1 MARRTDSRAP
11 LGAALAAALA
21 LVAGCGGSPEHG
33 ADLRNLRS
41 WSSADW
47 SRWAHQ
53 HLLKNEIAEDLWSPA
68 AMKAAGPAPQAA
80 PTPPALPSPQ
90 PSGPQSSA
98 PSPSGSQT
106 PGSQSPGSQQ
116 PGSHPPGS
124 GSPGSPSAATPSGP
138 DAQNDPLPAPV
149 QARGEQHP
157 YPGDL
162 AVFGKLF
169 AKSPQGTYVC
179 SGTVVSDP
187 QHPGK
192 SNLVWTAGHCLHGG
206 KGADWLKNIAFVPD
220 YNSSGA
226 ASDGRAATLAQVAP
240 FGRWWANYAMV
251 SPQWMAEG
259 GDSGG
264 SVNQYDSG
272 IIRVTDPDL
281 PGKSLE
287 EMVGGSV
294 PIWFDAPRERLD
306 AVTAYGFPAGKP
318 FDGQELDSC
327 AGGRP
332 GRLSYD
338 PARPTMLTI
347 GCTMTGGAS
356 GGGWLATGPDGRPA
370 LVSNTSIGPSP
381 AAWVAGPELDD
392 EAQQMFTTMTELN

>member
-1 MARRTDSRAP
+1 MGGHPMARAP
-11 LGAALAAALA
+11 LGAALAVALT
-21 LVAGCGGSPEHG
+21 LVAGCGSGPEHR

-41 WSSADW
+41 WSAADW

-53 HLLKNEIAEDLWSPA
+53 HLLKNEIAKDLWSPA
-68 AMKAAGPAPQAA
+68 AMKEATPADRAA
-80 PTPPALPSPQ
+80 PTPPPLPSPQ
-90 PSGPQSSA
+90 PAASA
-98 PSPSGSQT
+98 PTGT
-106 PGSQSPGSQQ
+106 A
-116 PGSHPPGS
+116 
-124 GSPGSPSAATPSGP
+124 SAQDT
-138 DAQNDPLPAPV
+138 QNDPLPAPV
-149 QARGEQHP
+149 QAQAEQHP
-157 YPGDL
+157 YPAPL

-226 ASDGRAATLAQVAP
+226 ASDGRQATLAEVAP
-240 FGRWWANYAMV
+240 YGRWWANYAMV

-287 EMVGGSV
+287 EEVGGSV
-294 PIWFDAPRERLD
+294 PIWFDAPRAQLA
-306 AVTAYGFPAGKP
+306 AVTAYGFPATKP

-332 GRLSYD
+332 SRLSYD
-338 PARPTMLTI
+338 PSRPTMLTI

-392 EAQQMFTTMTELN
+392 EARQMFTTMTQLG

>member
-1 MARRTDSRAP
+1 MISRTSARVP
-11 LGAALAAALA
+11 LAAALA
-21 LVAGCGGSPEHG
+21 VGLALTAGCGSGPERT

-41 WSSADW
+41 WSASDW

-53 HLLKNEIAEDLWSPA
+53 HLLKNEIAKDLWSPA
-68 AMKAAGPAPQAA
+68 AMKAATPAAQSA
-80 PTPPALPSPQ
+80 PTPPAATTPGPQ
-90 PSGPQSSA
+90 PA
-98 PSPSGSQT
+98 
-106 PGSQSPGSQQ
+106 
-116 PGSHPPGS
+116 
-124 GSPGSPSAATPSGP
+124 GSPSAADTR
-138 DAQNDPLPAPV
+138 NDPLPAAV

-157 YPGDL
+157 YPAGL

-226 ASDGRAATLAQVAP
+226 ASDGQQATLAQVAP
-240 FGRWWANYAMV
+240 YGRWWANYAMV

-287 EMVGGSV
+287 EEVGGSV
-294 PIWFDAPRERLD
+294 PIWFNAPRERLD
-306 AVTAYGFPAGKP
+306 AVTAYGFPAAKP

-327 AGGRP
+327 AGGHP

-338 PARPTMLTI
+338 PTRPTMLTI

-356 GGGWLATGPDGRPA
+356 GGGWLATGPEGKPV

-381 AAWVAGPELDD
+381 ASWVAGPELDD
-392 EAQQMFTTMTELN
+392 EAQQMFTSMTQLN